1 LEYRIHRGAIV
12 IYTIESVAAVIA
24 EILVCEPT
32 EIQNIT
38 VMEHGMTNRS
48 YEFTYKNSRY
58 LMRIPGEGTE
68 LLLNRENEYLVYQQ
82 VEKLGI
88 CEDIIYINPKTGC
101 KITTFWENARVC
113 NAQDF
118 SDVSACMKLLKTFH
132 EANLKVPHYFD
143 VFERIEFY
151 ESLRDA
157 PSRFSDYSTTKAN
170 IMKLKCF
177 IDEQQITPR
186 LSHIDSVSN
195 NFLFV
200 NGNGQERLLLIDW
213 EYAAMQ
219 DPHIDIAMFAIYS
232 MYEREDVDKL
242 IDCYFDNACPP
253 HIRAKIYAYIAIC
266 GLLWSNWCEYKR
278 KLGVEF
284 GEYELKQYEYA
295 REYYNI
301 FTELR

>member
-1 LEYRIHRGAIV
+1 MT
-12 IYTIESVAAVIA
+12 YTIESVKAVIA
-24 EILVCEPT
+24 EILECEPA
-32 EIQNIT
+32 EIQHIT

-48 YEFTYKNSRY
+48 YEFTYNDNRY

-68 LLLNRENEYLVYQQ
+68 LLLNRENEYLVYKQ

-88 CEDIIYINPKTGC
+88 CEDIIYINPQTGC

-118 SDVSACMKLLKTFH
+118 DDVRACMKLLKSFH
-132 EANLKVPHYFD
+132 EADLKVSHYFD

-151 ESLRDA
+151 ESLWDA
-157 PSRFSDYSTTKAN
+157 PSCFSDYSTTKAN
-170 IMKLKCF
+170 IMELKHY
-177 IDEQQITPR
+177 INAQQIIPR

-200 NGNGQERLLLIDW
+200 ENGSSQEIRLIDW

-242 IDCYFDNACPP
+242 IDCYFDNACPSQV
-253 HIRAKIYAYIAIC
+253 RTKIYAYIAMC

-278 KLGVEF
+278 QLGVEF
-284 GEYELKQYEYA
+284 GEYALKQYGYA
-295 REYYNI
+295 REYHSI